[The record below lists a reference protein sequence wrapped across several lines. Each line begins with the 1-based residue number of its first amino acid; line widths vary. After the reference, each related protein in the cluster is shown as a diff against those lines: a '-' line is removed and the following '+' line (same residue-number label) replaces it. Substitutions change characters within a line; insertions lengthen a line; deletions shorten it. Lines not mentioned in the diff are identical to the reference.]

1 MGVPRSHHTR
11 SRRNKRRAQ
20 IFLKKPNFVLCPKCG
35 KQVLP
40 HTVCLNCGYYK
51 GAEVINVLE
60 KLTKKERKKREKEMK
75 LKEMEER
82 GEAGKEKSLSWEGLS
97 KK

>member
-1 MGVPRSHHTR
+1 MHL
-11 SRRNKRRAQ
+11 
-20 IFLKKPNFVLCPKCG
+20 FLTAPALTSCSKCKKPVR
-35 KQVLP
+35 P

-51 GAEVINVLE
+51 SKEIIDVLG

-75 LKEMEER
+75 GAEKEQ
-82 GEAGKEKSLSWEGLS
+82 KSEKPMTMEGLS